1 MKFYAVV
8 SSTIAIISA
17 IFGAILMGYQGQY
30 FRCYLLILF
39 IVMQVDLLA
48 IRMQLERREFDLLYG
63 LRK

>member
-1 MKFYAVV
+1 MKFYAVA

-17 IFGAILMGYQGQY
+17 IFGAIVMGFQGQY
-30 FRCYLLILF
+30 FRSYLLILF

-48 IRMQLERREFDLLYG
+48 IRMYLERREFDPLEG